1 VTKPA
6 KKKQPP
12 TPEDWLAKL
21 LQQKAAKGLVVTLD
35 QMEKLM
41 RSVLAHTEVA
51 R

>member
-1 VTKPA
+1 VTKAA

-12 TPEDWLAKL
+12 TAEEKLQKL

-41 RSVLAHTEVA
+41 RSVLDTEAV